1 MKRINRLFAAIIIV
15 QVLLIALQVWHAIL
29 ITPW

>member
-1 MKRINRLFAAIIIV
+1 MSKINRLFTALIIV
-15 QVLLIALQVWHAIL
+15 LVLWIALLVWHAIL